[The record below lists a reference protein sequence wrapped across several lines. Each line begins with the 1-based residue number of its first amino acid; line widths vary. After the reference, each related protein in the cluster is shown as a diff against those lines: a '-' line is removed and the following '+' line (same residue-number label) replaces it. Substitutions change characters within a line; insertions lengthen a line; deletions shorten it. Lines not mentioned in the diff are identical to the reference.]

1 MPHHPPIQ
9 LLGEIL
15 QEAAL
20 ISAAQ
25 LEVVLRDQQSYQLP
39 LGEILHLRGWLNQKT
54 ADFFVEQWSSLLHN
68 SSRHPLGY
76 YFQLASLLETEQI
89 NAILQEQ
96 KQMGIRFGTVAVVKG
111 WLKKETVDY
120 FVKNLVF
127 QSKGRSGFQDTNQV
141 LFSEQMTFMKTAI
154 PRPKSIFIS
163 QSLLNDPN
171 LRLSLGNEIVCDGGT
186 YRKNVGA
193 VSQSSRNSGETLLS
207 FESEEEIPWID

>member
-1 MPHHPPIQ
+1 MPHYPNLQ

-25 LEVVLRDQQSYQLP
+25 LEVALRDQQSYQLP
-39 LGEILHLRGWLNQKT
+39 LGEILHLRGWLNQET
-54 ADFFVEQWSSLLHN
+54 ADFFVEQWSCLLNN

-76 YFQLASLLETEQI
+76 YFQRASLLEAEQI

-111 WLKKETVDY
+111 WLKKGTVDY

-127 QSKGRSGFQDTNQV
+127 QRQGMSGFQDKNQV
-141 LFSEQMTFMKTAI
+141 LLSEQMTFMKKEI
-154 PRPKSIFIS
+154 PNPKSIFIS
-163 QSLLNDPN
+163 ESLINDPN
-171 LRLSLGNEIVCDGGT
+171 LRLSLGNDMVWDGGT
-186 YRKNVGA
+186 YRKSVGA
-193 VSQSSRNSGETLLS
+193 ISKSSR
-207 FESEEEIPWID
+207 ESAEVLPNLEQDEEILWID

>member
-54 ADFFVEQWSSLLHN
+54 ADFFVEQWSSLLN
-68 SSRHPLGY
+68 SSSRHPLGY
-76 YFQLASLLETEQI
+76 YFQLASLLEAEQI

-96 KQMGIRFGTVAVVKG
+96 RQMGIRFGNVAVVKG

-120 FVKNLVF
+120 FVKNLVL
-127 QSKGRSGFQDTNQV
+127 QSKGRSGFEDKNPV
-141 LFSEQMTFMKTAI
+141 LFSEQRAFTKKEITN
-154 PRPKSIFIS
+154 PKSIFIS
-163 QSLLNDPN
+163 QSLMNDPN
-171 LRLSLGNEIVCDGGT
+171 LRLSLGNEIVCDAGT

-193 VSQSSRNSGETLLS
+193 VSKSSRESGEVLTVLDQN
-207 FESEEEIPWID
+207 EEIVWID